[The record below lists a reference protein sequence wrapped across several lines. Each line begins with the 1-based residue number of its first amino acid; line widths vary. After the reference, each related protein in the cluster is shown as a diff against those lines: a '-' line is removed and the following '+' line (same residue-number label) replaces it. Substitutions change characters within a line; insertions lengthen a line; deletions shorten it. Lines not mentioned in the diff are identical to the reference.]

1 MHRVSKN
8 SFETNLLKIN
18 EFNKYQNIE
27 INFETN
33 PSYVFNYNI
42 DKEIVSADKKFK
54 LLSNNGQTIINGGPY
69 TFNDSTIIWAE
80 ENKELQLKKFKGVL
94 TNPIFIGPS
103 RIKFNKPVTLTLR
116 LKNRE
121 QLDYSSIYKYNTK
134 KDRWDFIPSSIN
146 NKEISLTANINSGG
160 TYAVIQEKETP
171 SITSVYPG
179 NGGHYYQNDFR
190 EIRFKLNDSTSG
202 IKNENSIT
210 VQINEEKPVIFEY
223 NTYRNEVFYKLDE
236 KLDVGK
242 HILKISVID
251 NVGNK
256 AYKENKFYIKNK

>member
-1 MHRVSKN
+1 
-8 SFETNLLKIN
+8 
-18 EFNKYQNIE
+18 
-27 INFETN
+27 
-33 PSYVFNYNI
+33 
-42 DKEIVSADKKFK
+42 FK
-54 LLSNNGQTIINGGPY
+54 LLYNNGQTIINGGAY

-80 ENKELQLKKFKGVL
+80 ENKKLQLKKFKGIL
-94 TNPIFIGPS
+94 TDPVFIGPS

-116 LKNRE
+116 LQNRE

-134 KDRWDFIPSSIN
+134 KDRWDFISSSID
-146 NKEISLTANINSGG
+146 NKEISLIANINSGG

-171 SITSVYPG
+171 SITNIYPG

-236 KLDVGK
+236 KLAIGEHV
-242 HILKISVID
+242 LKISVID